1 MLHFHLGGGSY
12 KRVPFKPQDRLH
24 AIISSLKT
32 WNSQPTDLRLKTRS
46 LFNKVGS
53 LSIENSDVT
62 VGMCGLSPGDLIEVI
77 EGDQR
82 QSFLCKL
89 KEKGL
94 SSEDGI
100 INYVIGNDACR
111 WKKRILTDFER
122 TSDGQNSH
130 TLFEC
135 ITKGNKEYLR
145 PLYDCEDLP
154 RSLSVNDDSCLQLW
168 KNCCYLRFDFTDDGI
183 DPVTLEPHDFDW
195 PWGNKDFHYWTWGL
209 AIKGSASDTC
219 VYLIATPNGGY
230 RNLKNTEEC
239 VDRNFQPRISRIPG
253 TAIEERDP
261 RQVSLFIAFFE
272 DEDEDSFKKIKGKI
286 VLMTPNDNLNE
297 PRGERSKKN
306 GHYWTCKNA
315 S

>member
-12 KRVPFKPQDRLH
+12 KRVPFKPQDRLLT
-24 AIISSLKT
+24 IISSLKT
-32 WNSQPTDLRLKTRS
+32 WKSPPTDLRLKTRS

-62 VGMCGLSPGDLIEVI
+62 VGMCGLSPGDLIEVVD
-77 EGDQR
+77 EGDHR

-89 KEKGL
+89 REKGL

-100 INYVIGNDACR
+100 INYVKGNDACC
-111 WKKRILTDFER
+111 WKERILNDFER
-122 TSDGQNSH
+122 LSDGQNSH

-168 KNCCYLRFDFTDDGI
+168 KNCCYLRFDFTDDNTE
-183 DPVTLEPHDFDW
+183 PVTLEPHDFDW
-195 PWGNKDFHYWTWGL
+195 PWGNEDFDYWTWGL
-209 AIKGSASDTC
+209 VIKRSASDTC
-219 VYLIATPNGGY
+219 IYLIATPDGGY
-230 RNLKNTEEC
+230 MNLENMEQC
-239 VDRNFQPRISRIPG
+239 VDRRFQPRISTIPG
-253 TAIEERDP
+253 TAIAERDP
-261 RQVSLFIAFFE
+261 RQVSLFIAFI
-272 DEDEDSFKKIKGKI
+272 EDEDSFEEIKDRI
-286 VLMTPNDNLNE
+286 VLMTRNHSLNE
-297 PRGERSKKN
+297 PRGEKSKKN
-306 GHYWTCKNA
+306 GLFWTCKNA